1 VRAILDRQ
9 QSGDFIDSFAGFAKR
24 TALLGALNGL
34 SQLVLKATMPGV
46 PDFYQGTERWDLSLV
61 DPDNRRPVDFAE
73 RATTLAALRDADL
86 SALSKQWPD
95 GRIKF
100 ALTHRLMMLRTHT
113 PEPFLRGGYQPV
125 DVTGPDRDHVLA
137 FLRSARRQQVLVV
150 VPRHF
155 SGVTGNGAH
164 WPRIDWQ
171 AQIDLDRP
179 LRLRLINELG
189 DNPFPE
195 TGAVADVL
203 AQMPVA
209 IYRTA

>member
-1 VRAILDRQ
+1 M
-9 QSGDFIDSFAGFAKR
+9 FAGFARR
-24 TALLGALNGL
+24 TALLGALNSL
-34 SQLVLKATMPGV
+34 TQLCSRRRCRACRISIRAPRL
-46 PDFYQGTERWDLSLV
+46 WDLSLV